1 MKDILNEER
10 ENMSNKLKI
19 FYIAI
24 IIICIIA
31 VIVAIVIQTRTDE
44 EEAERPIS
52 QVGQEQI
59 SAYQEEFDSIF
70 QNKVNYLENNSYKI
84 TKSREDEEIVYIGYQ
99 LKETEINDYDLDVNI
114 PYINIVNE
122 TTEKYNE
129 QIKEIFEQKARSIIN
144 TQGNNVIYTVNYS
157 AYVTNNILS
166 LVVRS
171 TLREGNNPQ
180 RDIVQTY
187 NYDLTNE
194 QEYTMDQFLDAKG
207 ITKQE
212 ANRRI
217 KQEIEAVQQQVEQ
230 LKQLGYNVYSRD
242 INDEMYS
249 INNVTEYFI
258 GEDNALYII
267 FAYGNENNTNEMDI
281 VII

>member
-99 LKETEINDYDLDVNI
+99 LKETEINDMTI
-114 PYINIVNE
+114 GIEFINGLTAFGKTVIQKPENMQE
-122 TTEKYNE
+122 LEKIILQECGKEMRIKLIEKEKTEKN
-129 QIKEIFEQKARSIIN
+129 KP
-144 TQGNNVIYTVNYS
+144 
-157 AYVTNNILS
+157 TNNIADL
-166 LVVRS
+166 
-171 TLREGNNPQ
+171 
-180 RDIVQTY
+180 DIP
-187 NYDLTNE
+187 
-194 QEYTMDQFLDAKG
+194 
-207 ITKQE
+207 
-212 ANRRI
+212 
-217 KQEIEAVQQQVEQ
+217 
-230 LKQLGYNVYSRD
+230 
-242 INDEMYS
+242 INIIDE
-249 INNVTEYFI
+249 
-258 GEDNALYII
+258 
-267 FAYGNENNTNEMDI
+267 
-281 VII
+281 

>member
-59 SAYQEEFDSIF
+59 STYQEEFDSIF